1 MATSAASPS
10 RSVPR
15 WEVARS
21 MGRTIARAAGEANAG
36 RRRLCQDL
44 YMMSMIS
51 YATGMKATVSSK
63 GQVTIP
69 KALRD
74 ALGLSEGTVLDFRE
88 EAGRLVAQKADPRD
102 RVAEVYGILGDGR
115 TSDDVLADLRGY
127 EPDPAA

>member
-1 MATSAASPS
+1 
-10 RSVPR
+10 
-15 WEVARS
+15 
-21 MGRTIARAAGEANAG
+21 
-36 RRRLCQDL
+36 
-44 YMMSMIS
+44 
-51 YATGMKATVSSK
+51 MKATVSSK